1 MSAAGTRAVTPDVLT
16 LRFAPLQP
24 LRQVFDDIH
33 NASAKVGVTT
43 RVLLAGDA
51 RGHVPAHLEEADAA
65 MRELVAARC
74 GLWELNS
81 APQSSITSPR
91 GGLCCNAQQPP
102 MYSACVGQ
110 V

>member
-1 MSAAGTRAVTPDVLT
+1 MLTR
-16 LRFAPLQP
+16 RFAPLQP

-33 NASAKVGVTT
+33 DASEKVGVTT

-74 GLWELNS
+74 GIWEFNF
-81 APQSSITSPR
+81 AHQSSIASPR
-91 GGLCCNAQQPP
+91 GCLCCNAQQPP